1 MDEKTSGACLS
12 VRRKACMM
20 LASLTALS
28 LAACAVRTAQET
40 AVAGE
45 RLQGR
50 GFSIAAPAGDGWSIG
65 SLTPEVIEF
74 HKHPGKPVERPDVAP
89 YTLSAGAVAFA
100 DNTAA
105 DGQGE
110 EFIRA
115 ARNIL
120 ARRLSAP
127 DRDNVSLDV
136 APVKLHEAACAA
148 YRAVQVDRYFPE
160 KIEERNEYA
169 YRGLLCV
176 HPSSPAQL
184 VQVFYNEQFLR
195 ESPPAQRVNT
205 TEAQA
210 FFSQLQWTALPP
222 R

>member
-1 MDEKTSGACLS
+1 MNGKTFRACLPA
-12 VRRKACMM
+12 RRKVRIM
-20 LASLTALS
+20 LASLAALS
-28 LAACAVRTAQET
+28 LAACAARTGQET
-40 AVAGE
+40 DVAGQ
-45 RLQGR
+45 RLQGH
-50 GFSIAAPAGDGWSIG
+50 GFSIAAPAGDGWSVG
-65 SLTPEVIEF
+65 SRTPEVIEF

-89 YTLSAGAVAFA
+89 YTLSAGAVAFS
-100 DNTAA
+100 DNAA
-105 DGQGE
+105 AHVQGE

-115 ARNIL
+115 ARSIL

-136 APVKLHEAACAA
+136 APATLHEATCAT
-148 YRAVQVDRYFPE
+148 YRAVQVERYFPE
-160 KIEERNEYA
+160 KVEERNEYA

-195 ESPPAQRVNT
+195 DSPPVQRVSAA
-205 TEAQA
+205 EAQA
-210 FFSQLQWTALPP
+210 FFSQLQWAALSP

>member
-1 MDEKTSGACLS
+1 MNEKTSRAGLPA
-12 VRRKACMM
+12 RRKARTA
-20 LASLTALS
+20 LASLAALS
-28 LAACAVRTAQET
+28 LAACAARPGQEA

-50 GFSIAAPAGDGWSIG
+50 GFSITAPAGNGWSIG
-65 SLTPEVIEF
+65 SRTPEVIEF

-89 YTLSAGAVAFA
+89 YTLSAGAVAFP
-100 DNTAA
+100 DNAAATAP
-105 DGQGE
+105 GE

-136 APVKLHEAACAA
+136 APARLHEATCAA

-176 HPSSPAQL
+176 HPSSSAQF
-184 VQVFYNEQFLR
+184 VQLFYNEQFLR
-195 ESPPAQRVNT
+195 DSAPSQRVSPA
-205 TEAQA
+205 EAQA
-210 FFSQLQWTALPP
+210 FFSQLQWTALPL